1 MTQTA
6 QTLTTL
12 RPNRFRELEDRTEF
26 FAINVIKFCKDLPK
40 NTINNPLISQVIRSA
55 GSVGA
60 NYREA
65 NEAVGKKDFVYRL
78 RIARKESKETSY
90 WLKLISEA
98 NNSSSLGLVSLI
110 NEADELRN
118 ILSAIINKVV

>member
-12 RPNRFRELEDRTEF
+12 RPNRFRELEDRTEV